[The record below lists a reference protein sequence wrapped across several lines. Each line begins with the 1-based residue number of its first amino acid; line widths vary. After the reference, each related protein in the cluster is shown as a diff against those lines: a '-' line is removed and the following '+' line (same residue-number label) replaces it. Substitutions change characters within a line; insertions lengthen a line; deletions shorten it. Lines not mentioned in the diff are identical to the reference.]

1 MSYVVKGRC
10 RKYCSDESEDVYMAY
25 DANSGGYP
33 YWSNTLYGIKY
44 FDDLEKA
51 ETSLV
56 RDMKFLEQAT
66 RIEICRVDY
75 VIVKEI
81 K

>member
-10 RKYCSDESEDVYMAY
+10 KKYGSDVSEDVYLAY
-25 DANSGGYP
+25 DSNSGGYP
-33 YWSNTLYGIKY
+33 YWSNTTYGIKY

-56 RDMKFLEQAT
+56 RDMKHLDNAT

-75 VIVKEI
+75 VIVKEV